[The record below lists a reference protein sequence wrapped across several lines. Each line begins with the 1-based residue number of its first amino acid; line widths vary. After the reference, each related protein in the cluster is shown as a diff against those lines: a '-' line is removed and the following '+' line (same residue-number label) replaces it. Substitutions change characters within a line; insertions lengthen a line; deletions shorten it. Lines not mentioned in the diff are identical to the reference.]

1 MQQSNSSEI
10 TSTTASTLGSPRKSI
25 HFVCVAPSATRVSVT
40 GAFNGWNQDAHPMRR
55 QADGSWVLEVTLPAG
70 HHEYRFVV
78 DGMPTLD
85 PRARGA
91 TRDENGRRASL
102 LAVA

>member
-1 MQQSNSSEI
+1 MQLQNSSEI
-10 TSTTASTLGSPRKSI
+10 STIASTPGCVRKSV

-40 GAFNGWNQDAHPMRR
+40 GGFNGWNPDAHPMHR
-55 QADGSWVLEVTLPAG
+55 QADGSWRVEVPLLAG

-85 PRARGA
+85 PRARGT

-102 LAVA
+102 LAVI